1 MEPQRRCAH
10 CKRLFVRNPRV
21 KEQGYCKRKGCQ
33 RARKR
38 LWQRRKMAEDP
49 DYRTNQSSSEQ
60 QWHTEHPDYWRHYR
74 KAHPE
79 YCKQNRLEQRKRD
92 AKRRERDL
100 ATMDALEANK
110 RIKAGTYYLVPPGSN
125 PLAKKDVF
133 GQEVLIIPTG
143 YARFTPILQKRT

>member
-1 MEPQRRCAH
+1 
-10 CKRLFVRNPRV
+10 
-21 KEQGYCKRKGCQ
+21 
-33 RARKR
+33 
-38 LWQRRKMAEDP
+38 MAEDP